1 MSRYALIGPFK
12 EAQKAAESFTYG
24 IYYSLCM
31 ENAVQELMA
40 AEKEYQSAISA
51 SDHLLI
57 EKKEKEVSFYEN
69 ILVLATDAYT
79 NGPSLFESG
88 SYHD

>member
-1 MSRYALIGPFK
+1 
-12 EAQKAAESFTYG
+12 
-24 IYYSLCM
+24 
-31 ENAVQELMA
+31 MA